1 MSDYG
6 GIIGC
11 ACPGALADS
20 SEYNIDGACFVKWD
34 NERISGSILCGQIVR
49 VSNIIDGH
57 YKEISCEFK
66 EPSYDVAYGV
76 ALNSH
81 YDASIDAETGMMA
94 YDSGDPINVVTHGRV
109 WVLSKSIQQ
118 APTPFAHVFI
128 DETGLASLQS
138 DEEASGWRYTGGF
151 MRWNEIYYLVEI
163 QLIQSGAHLHGAHS
177 IKVNGAEITANRQSP
192 QRYDQTIRFEVVVS
206 PEDATNKAG
215 EWSASNPV
223 IKIEKISDHIVDV
236 RGAEGSGFIG
246 DFYVY
251 WTATDGSGVQAMFP
265 FTFSP
270 T

>member
-1 MSDYG
+1 MITSDYG

-20 SEYNIDGACFVKWD
+20 SEYNIDGACFVEDRKQSPHD
-34 NERISGSILCGQIVR
+34 ILCGQIVR
-49 VSNIIDGH
+49 VNRIVDGH
-57 YKEISCEFK
+57 HKEISCEFK
-66 EPSYDVAYGV
+66 EPNYDVAYGV

-81 YDASIDAETGMMA
+81 YDTHLNDVGMRA
-94 YDSGDPINVVTHGRV
+94 YNSGDPISVVTHGRV
-109 WVLSKSIQQ
+109 WTLSKSIQQ
-118 APTPFAHVFI
+118 APTPFAHVYI
-128 DETGLASLQS
+128 GEDGLASLQS

-151 MRWNEIYYLVEI
+151 VRWNEVYYLVEI

-177 IKVNGAEITANRQSP
+177 IKVNGAEIAANRESP

-206 PEDATNKAG
+206 PENATNKAG
-215 EWSASNPV
+215 EWSTSNPV
-223 IKIEKISDHIVDV
+223 VQITKISDHIVDV
-236 RGAEGSGFIG
+236 KGAEGSGFIG

-251 WTATDGSGVQAMFP
+251 WTATDGSGIQAMFP